1 MLCVLEKDR
10 VNRPGEIKN
19 KGHSGPKYD
28 WKDAGDR
35 SNKGGFG
42 SGLQEMG

>member
-1 MLCVLEKDR
+1 MLCVLEKGR

-35 SNKGGFG
+35 SNKGDFG